1 VQPDT
6 RDARWILSPSA
17 AADIEETAAYIASD
31 DPTAAV
37 HVVEDLLAAIELLAG
52 RPGIGHRR
60 DDLSD
65 QSLLTWPVHKLV
77 IIYRSTATHIEI
89 VAIVSGYRD
98 LTALHL

>member
-1 VQPDT
+1 MP
-6 RDARWILSPSA
+6 RWIISPSA
-17 AADIEETAAYIASD
+17 AADIEEIADYIADD

-37 HVVEDLLAAIELLAG
+37 HVVEDLLAAIELLAS

-60 DDLSD
+60 DDLTD

-77 IIYRSTATHIEI
+77 VIYRSAETHIEI

-98 LTALHL
+98 MTALHF